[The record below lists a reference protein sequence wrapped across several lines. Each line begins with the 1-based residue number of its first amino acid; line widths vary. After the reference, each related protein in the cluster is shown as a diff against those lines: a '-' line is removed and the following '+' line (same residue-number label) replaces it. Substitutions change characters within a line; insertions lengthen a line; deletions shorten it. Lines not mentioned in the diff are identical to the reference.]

1 MSEAD
6 SAGGATASGGIDEE
20 EGGDTFSGRLGL
32 IFATIGAAI
41 GTGNIWRFPRMVG
54 ANGGG
59 SFLVPWLIFL
69 FVWSVPLIIAEFAIG
84 KRSRVGTV
92 GSFRIFAGRR
102 FAWMGLWTAWIST
115 AIGFYYAVVTGWC
128 LNYFRLAVSGGLNSS
143 VDTTEVWNNFL
154 ANPGLV
160 IFFQFLAVI
169 ITMAAIWKGA
179 KAIEKVN
186 VTLMVSLFILLFAAL
201 ILALI
206 MDFEDGT
213 LDGFVYMF
221 TIQPE
226 YLVKPE
232 TWINGLAQSAWSC
245 SAGMGMAITYSVYM
259 RKDEDTTLNA
269 ATMCLANNS
278 ISIIAGLTVMMAV
291 FSVLADP
298 LSAVSGGS
306 SAITFL
312 VLPEV
317 FAQAPG
323 GPIVQVTMVAMFFLA
338 LSFAALTSMIST
350 VELCVRN
357 FVDHGIDRNVAVPAT
372 GAAIFLFGLPS
383 AALWIL
389 IDDSTGVA
397 FPQFLEVQDHIWGYG
412 LMFSGLFIAYSIW
425 KYGWSRYR
433 VWQDENGLTG
443 FNFRDYLDH
452 GVSSFRDDF
461 INTGDNDWWIG
472 KWWDYI
478 MYLGFPL
485 MFSVLMIS
493 YFGDLLFNVHEP
505 WNPTNPHGISII
517 LLFWGI
523 TAGIFISLNRYVLV
537 NKMVR
542 TGGEGFPL
550 WIISGDWRLE
560 PRPLYRNVP
569 AGADAAVEMLP
580 GGDDPFILHAG
591 DDLPPTFID
600 DDGKEWQTS
609 GPGGSGGGSVGGGSS
624 ASVIDAEIA

>member
-1 MSEAD
+1 MA
-6 SAGGATASGGIDEE
+6 
-20 EGGDTFSGRLGL
+20 EGGSDEFSGRLGL

-69 FVWSVPLIIAEFAIG
+69 FLWSVPLIIAEFALG
-84 KRSRVGTV
+84 KRSRTGTV
-92 GSFRIFAGRR
+92 GTFRIFAGKR

-128 LNYFRLAVSGGLNSS
+128 INYFQTAIRGGLGSE
-143 VDTTEVWNNFL
+143 VDTVEVWNSFL
-154 ANPGLV
+154 QNPMEV
-160 IFFQFLAVI
+160 VFFQSIAVA
-169 ITMAAIWKGA
+169 ITMLAIWKGA

-186 VTLMVSLFILLFAAL
+186 VSLMISLFVLLFAAL
-201 ILALI
+201 FLSFV
-206 MDFEDGT
+206 MDLEDGS

-221 TIQPE
+221 SIQPE
-226 YLVKPE
+226 YLAQPE
-232 TWINGLAQSAWSC
+232 TWINGLSQSAWSC

-291 FSVLADP
+291 FAVVDDP
-298 LSAVSGGS
+298 LAAVSGGS

-323 GPIVQVTMVAMFFLA
+323 GPVVQLAMVTMFFLA

-357 FVDHGIDRNVAVPAT
+357 FVDHGIERPQAVGFT
-372 GAAIFLFGLPS
+372 SLAIFFFGLPS
-383 AALWIL
+383 AATWIL
-389 IDDSTGVA
+389 VDDSTGVA

-425 KYGWSRYR
+425 KYGWNRYR
-433 VWQDENGLTG
+433 VWQEENDITG
-443 FNFRDYLDH
+443 FSLQDYLDN

-478 MYLGFPL
+478 MYLGFPI
-485 MFSVLMIS
+485 MFSVLILS
-493 YFGDLLFNVHEP
+493 YFADMLANVDNP
-505 WNPTNPHGISII
+505 WDPTNANGISII
-517 LLFWGI
+517 LLFWGV
-523 TAGIFISLNRYVLV
+523 TAGLFIGLNRFIIINRIVPTTGNPWPLAVL
-537 NKMVR
+537 
-542 TGGEGFPL
+542 
-550 WIISGDWRLE
+550 SGNFTLE

-569 AGADAAVEMLP
+569 EGAEVPIDTLP
-580 GGDDPFILHAG
+580 GGDDPFIVEVGEALPESFV
-591 DDLPPTFID
+591 DDYGETRPHT
-600 DDGKEWQTS
+600 
-609 GPGGSGGGSVGGGSS
+609 GSVIEADIGYSYDQ
-624 ASVIDAEIA
+624 A

>member
-1 MSEAD
+1 MNPKESSSD
-6 SAGGATASGGIDEE
+6 Q
-20 EGGDTFSGRLGL
+20 FSGRLGL

-69 FVWSVPLIIAEFAIG
+69 FLWSIPLIIAEFALG
-84 KRSRVGTV
+84 KRSRTGTV
-92 GSFRIFAGRR
+92 GTFRIFAGPK

-128 LNYFRLAVSGGLNSS
+128 LNYFQTAIRGGLSQG
-143 VDTTEVWNNFL
+143 VDTIEVWNNFL
-154 ANPGLV
+154 QAPEQV
-160 IFFQFLAVI
+160 IVFQIIAIL

-179 KAIEKVN
+179 KAIEKAN
-186 VTLMVSLFILLFAAL
+186 VMLMVSLFVLLFVAL
-201 ILALI
+201 FLSFV

-221 TIQPE
+221 SIQPE
-226 YLVKPE
+226 YLMEPE
-232 TWINGLAQSAWSC
+232 TWINGLSQSAWSC

-291 FSVLADP
+291 FAVVDDP
-298 LSAVSGGS
+298 LSAVGGGS

-317 FAQAPG
+317 FAKAPG
-323 GPIVQVTMVAMFFLA
+323 GPAVQLLMVAVFFLA

-357 FVDHGIDRNVAVPAT
+357 FVDHGVDRSQAVGFT
-372 GAAIFLFGLPS
+372 SAAIFLFGLPS

-389 IDDSTGVA
+389 VDDSTGVA

-425 KYGWSRYR
+425 KYGWSRYKS
-433 VWQDENGLTG
+433 WQQENEVEDFDMGDYVENG
-443 FNFRDYLDH
+443 
-452 GVSSFRDDF
+452 VSAFRDDF
-461 INTGDNDWWIG
+461 VNTGDNDWWIG
-472 KWWDYI
+472 RWWDAI
-478 MYLGFPL
+478 MYIGFPA
-485 MFSVLMIS
+485 MFAVLMLS
-493 YFGDLLFNVHEP
+493 YFGDLLLNVHDP

-517 LLFWGI
+517 LLFWGVTAI
-523 TAGIFISLNRYVLV
+523 TFVSLNKYVLV
-537 NKMVR
+537 NRMVPTTDSPWPFYVLTR
-542 TGGEGFPL
+542 DFE
-550 WIISGDWRLE
+550 LE
-560 PRPLYRNVP
+560 PRPLFRNVP
-569 AGADAAVEMLP
+569 EGADAPIDMLP
-580 GGDDPFILHAG
+580 GGDDPFVVQAG
-591 DDLPPTFID
+591 EELPNSFVDEQGETRSHSMATI
-600 DDGKEWQTS
+600 E
-609 GPGGSGGGSVGGGSS
+609 
-624 ASVIDAEIA
+624 AELV

>member
-1 MSEAD
+1 MS
-6 SAGGATASGGIDEE
+6 SSDE
-20 EGGDTFSGRLGL
+20 FSGRLGL

-69 FVWSVPLIIAEFAIG
+69 FLWSVPLIIAEFALG
-84 KRSRVGTV
+84 KRSRTGTV
-92 GSFRIFAGRR
+92 GTFRIFAGNR

-128 LNYFRLAVSGGLNSS
+128 INYFQTAIRGGLGSE
-143 VDTTEVWNNFL
+143 VDTVQVWNDFL
-154 ANPGLV
+154 QDPTQV
-160 IFFQFLAVI
+160 IFFQSLSVL

-201 ILALI
+201 FLSFV
-206 MDFEDGT
+206 MDLDDGT

-221 TIQPE
+221 SIQPE
-226 YLVKPE
+226 YLTQPE
-232 TWINGLAQSAWSC
+232 TWINGLSQSAWSC

-291 FSVLADP
+291 FSVSDDP
-298 LSAVSGGS
+298 LGAVSGGS

-323 GPIVQVTMVAMFFLA
+323 GPIVQLLMVTMFFLA

-357 FVDHGIDRNVAVPAT
+357 FVDHGIERQKAVGFT
-372 GAAIFLFGLPS
+372 TLAIFLFGLPS

-389 IDDSTGVA
+389 VDPDTGVA

-425 KYGWSRYR
+425 KYGWNRYR
-433 VWQDENGLTG
+433 AWQSENDITG
-443 FNFRDYLDH
+443 FDFRDYLDN

-478 MYLGFPL
+478 MYLGFPI
-485 MFSVLMIS
+485 MFSVLILS
-493 YFGDLLFNVHEP
+493 YFSDLIFNVANP
-505 WNPTNPHGISII
+505 WDPTNADGITII

-523 TAGIFISLNRYVLV
+523 TAGLFISMNKYILV
-537 NKMVR
+537 NRVLSMN
-542 TGGEGFPL
+542 GSIWPPS
-550 WIISGDWRLE
+550 WDLE

-569 AGADAAVEMLP
+569 EGADVSIDTLP
-580 GGDDPFILHAG
+580 GGEDPFIVEVGNSLPKTFVNDYGETQTHTLH
-591 DDLPPTFID
+591 L
-600 DDGKEWQTS
+600 QS
-609 GPGGSGGGSVGGGSS
+609 
-624 ASVIDAEIA
+624 

>member
-1 MSEAD
+1 MA
-6 SAGGATASGGIDEE
+6 
-20 EGGDTFSGRLGL
+20 EGGSDEFSGRLGL

-69 FVWSVPLIIAEFAIG
+69 FLWSVPLIIAEFALG
-84 KRSRVGTV
+84 KRSRTGTV
-92 GSFRIFAGRR
+92 GTFRIFAGKR

-128 LNYFRLAVSGGLNSS
+128 INYFQTAIRGGLGSE
-143 VDTTEVWNNFL
+143 VDTVEVWNSFL
-154 ANPGLV
+154 QNPMEV
-160 IFFQFLAVI
+160 VFFQAIAVA
-169 ITMAAIWKGA
+169 ITMLAIWKGA

-186 VTLMVSLFILLFAAL
+186 VSLMISLFVLLFAAL
-201 ILALI
+201 FLSFV
-206 MDFEDGT
+206 MDLEDGS

-221 TIQPE
+221 SIQPE
-226 YLVKPE
+226 YLVQPE
-232 TWINGLAQSAWSC
+232 TWINGLSQSAWSC

-291 FSVLADP
+291 FAVVDDP
-298 LSAVSGGS
+298 LAAVSGGS

-323 GPIVQVTMVAMFFLA
+323 GPVVQLAMVTMFFLA

-357 FVDHGIDRNVAVPAT
+357 FVDHGIERPQAVGFT
-372 GAAIFLFGLPS
+372 SLAIFFFGLPS
-383 AALWIL
+383 AATWIL
-389 IDDSTGVA
+389 VDDSTGVA

-425 KYGWSRYR
+425 KYGWNRYR
-433 VWQDENGLTG
+433 VWQEENDISG
-443 FNFRDYLDH
+443 FSLRDYLDN

-485 MFSVLMIS
+485 MFSVLILS
-493 YFGDLLFNVHEP
+493 YFADMLANVDNP
-505 WNPTNPHGISII
+505 WDPTNANGISII

-523 TAGIFISLNRYVLV
+523 TAGLFIGLNRFIIINRIVPTTGNPWPLAVL
-537 NKMVR
+537 
-542 TGGEGFPL
+542 
-550 WIISGDWRLE
+550 SGNFTLE

-569 AGADAAVEMLP
+569 EGAEVPIDTLP
-580 GGDDPFILHAG
+580 GGDDPFIVEVGEALPESFV
-591 DDLPPTFID
+591 DDYGETRPHT
-600 DDGKEWQTS
+600 
-609 GPGGSGGGSVGGGSS
+609 GSVIEADIGYSYDQ
-624 ASVIDAEIA
+624 A

>member
-1 MSEAD
+1 MKPQESSSD
-6 SAGGATASGGIDEE
+6 Q
-20 EGGDTFSGRLGL
+20 FSGRLGL

-69 FVWSVPLIIAEFAIG
+69 FLWSIPLIIAEFALG
-84 KRSRVGTV
+84 KRSRTGTV
-92 GSFRIFAGRR
+92 GTFRIFAGPK

-128 LNYFRLAVSGGLNSS
+128 LNYFQTAIRGGLSQG
-143 VDTTEVWNNFL
+143 VDTIEVWNNFL
-154 ANPGLV
+154 QAPGQV
-160 IFFQFLAVI
+160 IIFQMIAIL

-179 KAIEKVN
+179 KAIEKAN
-186 VTLMVSLFILLFAAL
+186 VMLMVSLFVLLFVAL
-201 ILALI
+201 FLSFV

-221 TIQPE
+221 SIQPE
-226 YLVKPE
+226 YLMEPE
-232 TWINGLAQSAWSC
+232 TWINGLSQSAWSC

-291 FSVLADP
+291 FAVVDDP
-298 LSAVSGGS
+298 LSAVGGGS
-306 SAITFL
+306 SPITFL

-317 FAQAPG
+317 FAKAPG
-323 GPIVQVTMVAMFFLA
+323 GPAVQLLMVAVFFLA

-357 FVDHGIDRNVAVPAT
+357 FVDHGVDRSQAVGFT
-372 GAAIFLFGLPS
+372 SAAIFLFGLPS

-389 IDDSTGVA
+389 VDDSTGVA

-425 KYGWSRYR
+425 KYGWSRYKS
-433 VWQDENGLTG
+433 WQQENEVEDFDMGDYVENG
-443 FNFRDYLDH
+443 
-452 GVSSFRDDF
+452 VSAFRDDF
-461 INTGDNDWWIG
+461 VNTGDNDWWIG
-472 KWWDYI
+472 RWWDVI
-478 MYLGFPL
+478 MYIGFPA
-485 MFSVLMIS
+485 MFAVLMLS
-493 YFGDLLFNVHEP
+493 YFGDLLINVHDP

-517 LLFWGI
+517 LLFWGVTAI
-523 TAGIFISLNRYVLV
+523 TFVSLNKYVLV
-537 NKMVR
+537 NRMVP
-542 TGGEGFPL
+542 TTDSPWPL
-550 WIISGDWRLE
+550 YVLSRDFELE
-560 PRPLYRNVP
+560 PRPLFRNVP
-569 AGADAAVEMLP
+569 DGAEAPIDMLP
-580 GGDDPFILHAG
+580 GGDDPFVVQAG
-591 DDLPPTFID
+591 EQLPDSFVDEHGETRSHSMATV
-600 DDGKEWQTS
+600 E
-609 GPGGSGGGSVGGGSS
+609 
-624 ASVIDAEIA
+624 AELA

>member
-1 MSEAD
+1 MSE
-6 SAGGATASGGIDEE
+6 
-20 EGGDTFSGRLGL
+20 EGSDQFSGRLGL

-59 SFLVPWLIFL
+59 SFLVPWVIFL
-69 FVWSVPLIIAEFAIG
+69 FLWSVPLIIAEFALG
-84 KRSRVGTV
+84 KRSRTGTV
-92 GSFRIFAGRR
+92 GTFRIFAGNR

-128 LNYFRLAVSGGLNSS
+128 INYFQTAIRGGLGSE
-143 VDTTEVWNNFL
+143 VDTVEVWNSFL
-154 ANPGLV
+154 NNPLEV
-160 IFFQFLAVI
+160 VFFQAIAVA
-169 ITMAAIWKGA
+169 ITMLAIWKGA

-186 VTLMVSLFILLFAAL
+186 VGLMISLFVLLFAAL
-201 ILALI
+201 FLAFV
-206 MDFEDGT
+206 MDLDDGS

-221 TIQPE
+221 SIQPE
-226 YLVKPE
+226 YLMQPE
-232 TWINGLAQSAWSC
+232 TWINGLSQSAWSC

-291 FSVLADP
+291 FAVVDDP
-298 LSAVSGGS
+298 LAAVSGGS

-323 GPIVQVTMVAMFFLA
+323 GPIVQLTMVTMFFLA

-357 FVDHGIDRNVAVPAT
+357 FVDHGIDRPKAVGFT
-372 GAAIFLFGLPS
+372 SIAIFLFGLPS
-383 AALWIL
+383 AGLWIL
-389 IDDSTGVA
+389 VDDSTGVV

-425 KYGWSRYR
+425 KYGWNRYR
-433 VWQDENGLTG
+433 VWQEENDISG
-443 FNFRDYLDH
+443 FDYRDYLDH

-485 MFSVLMIS
+485 MFSVLILS
-493 YFGDLLFNVHEP
+493 YFGDMLVNVENP
-505 WNPTNPHGISII
+505 WDPSNANGISII
-517 LLFWGI
+517 LLFWGV
-523 TAGIFISLNRYVLV
+523 TAGLFIGLNRYILV
-537 NKMVR
+537 NRMVP
-542 TGGEGFPL
+542 TTDDFWL
-550 WIISGDWRLE
+550 LAILSGNYRLE

-569 AGADAAVEMLP
+569 EGADVSIETLP
-580 GGDDPFILHAG
+580 GGEDPYIVQAGENLPATFVDDYGETRSHTGATL
-591 DDLPPTFID
+591 
-600 DDGKEWQTS
+600 
-609 GPGGSGGGSVGGGSS
+609 
-624 ASVIDAEIA
+624 DAELV

>member
-1 MSEAD
+1 MSE
-6 SAGGATASGGIDEE
+6 GGSDE
-20 EGGDTFSGRLGL
+20 FSGRLGL

-59 SFLVPWLIFL
+59 SFLVPWVIFL
-69 FVWSVPLIIAEFAIG
+69 FLWSVPLIIAEFALG
-84 KRSRVGTV
+84 KRSRTGTV
-92 GSFRIFAGRR
+92 GTFRIFAGNR

-128 LNYFRLAVSGGLNSS
+128 INYFQTAIRGGLGSE
-143 VDTTEVWNNFL
+143 VDTVEVWNSFL
-154 ANPGLV
+154 NNPLEV
-160 IFFQFLAVI
+160 VFFQAIAVA
-169 ITMAAIWKGA
+169 ITMLAIWKGA

-186 VTLMVSLFILLFAAL
+186 VGLMISLFVLLFAAL
-201 ILALI
+201 FLAFV
-206 MDFEDGT
+206 MDLDDGS

-221 TIQPE
+221 SIQPE
-226 YLVKPE
+226 YLMQPE
-232 TWINGLAQSAWSC
+232 TWINGLSQSAWSC

-291 FSVLADP
+291 FAVVDDP
-298 LSAVSGGS
+298 LAAVSGGS

-323 GPIVQVTMVAMFFLA
+323 GPFVQLTMVTMFFLA

-357 FVDHGIDRNVAVPAT
+357 FVDHGIDRPKAVGFT
-372 GAAIFLFGLPS
+372 SIAIFLFGLPS
-383 AALWIL
+383 AGLWIL
-389 IDDSTGVA
+389 VDDSTGVV

-425 KYGWSRYR
+425 KYGWNRYR
-433 VWQDENGLTG
+433 VWQEENDIEG
-443 FNFRDYLDH
+443 FDFRDYLDH

-485 MFSVLMIS
+485 MFSVLILS
-493 YFGDLLFNVHEP
+493 YFGDMLINVENP
-505 WNPTNPHGISII
+505 WDPTNANGISII
-517 LLFWGI
+517 LLFWGV
-523 TAGIFISLNRYVLV
+523 TAGLFIGLNRYIIV
-537 NKMVR
+537 NRMVP
-542 TGGEGFPL
+542 TTDDFWL
-550 WIISGDWRLE
+550 LAILSGNYRLE

-569 AGADAAVEMLP
+569 EGAEVPIDTLP
-580 GGDDPFILHAG
+580 GGDDPYIVQAG
-591 DDLPPTFID
+591 EKLPATFVDDYGETRSHTGATL
-600 DDGKEWQTS
+600 
-609 GPGGSGGGSVGGGSS
+609 
-624 ASVIDAEIA
+624 DAELV

>member
-1 MSEAD
+1 MA
-6 SAGGATASGGIDEE
+6 
-20 EGGDTFSGRLGL
+20 EGGSDEFSGRLGL

-69 FVWSVPLIIAEFAIG
+69 FLWSVPLIIAEFALG
-84 KRSRVGTV
+84 KRSRTGTV
-92 GSFRIFAGRR
+92 GTFRIFAGKR

-128 LNYFRLAVSGGLNSS
+128 INYFQTAVRGGLGSE
-143 VDTTEVWNNFL
+143 VDTVEVWNTFL
-154 ANPGLV
+154 QNPMEV
-160 IFFQFLAVI
+160 VFFQAIAVA
-169 ITMAAIWKGA
+169 ITMLAIWKGA

-186 VTLMVSLFILLFAAL
+186 VGLMISLFVLLFAAL
-201 ILALI
+201 FLSFV
-206 MDFEDGT
+206 MDLEDGT

-221 TIQPE
+221 SIQPE
-226 YLVKPE
+226 YLAQPE
-232 TWINGLAQSAWSC
+232 TWINGLSQSAWSC

-291 FSVLADP
+291 FAVVDDP
-298 LSAVSGGS
+298 LAAVSGGS

-323 GPIVQVTMVAMFFLA
+323 GPVVQLAMVTMFFLA

-357 FVDHGIDRNVAVPAT
+357 FVDHGIERPQAVGFT
-372 GAAIFLFGLPS
+372 SLAIFFFGLPS
-383 AALWIL
+383 AATWIL
-389 IDDSTGVA
+389 VDDATGVA

-425 KYGWSRYR
+425 KYGWNRYR
-433 VWQDENGLTG
+433 VWQEENDISG
-443 FNFRDYLDH
+443 FSLQDYLDN

-485 MFSVLMIS
+485 MFSVLILS
-493 YFGDLLFNVHEP
+493 YFADMLANVDNP
-505 WNPTNPHGISII
+505 WDPTNANGISII

-523 TAGIFISLNRYVLV
+523 TAGLFIGLNRFIIINRIVPTSG
-537 NKMVR
+537 NPW
-542 TGGEGFPL
+542 PL
-550 WIISGDWRLE
+550 ALLSGNFTLE

-569 AGADAAVEMLP
+569 EGAEVPIDTLP
-580 GGDDPFILHAG
+580 GGEDPFIVEAG
-591 DDLPPTFID
+591 EELPETFVD
-600 DDGKEWQTS
+600 EYGETR
-609 GPGGSGGGSVGGGSS
+609 PHTGSS
-624 ASVIDAEIA
+624 IEAELA

>member
-1 MSEAD
+1 MA
-6 SAGGATASGGIDEE
+6 
-20 EGGDTFSGRLGL
+20 EGGSDEFSGRLGL

-69 FVWSVPLIIAEFAIG
+69 FLWSVPLIIAEFALG
-84 KRSRVGTV
+84 KRSRTGTV
-92 GSFRIFAGRR
+92 GTFRIFAGKR

-128 LNYFRLAVSGGLNSS
+128 INYFQTAIRGGLGSE
-143 VDTTEVWNNFL
+143 VDTVEVWNSFL
-154 ANPGLV
+154 QNPMEV
-160 IFFQFLAVI
+160 VFFQAIAVA
-169 ITMAAIWKGA
+169 ITMLAIWKGA

-186 VTLMVSLFILLFAAL
+186 VSLMISLFVLLFAAL
-201 ILALI
+201 FLSFV
-206 MDFEDGT
+206 MDLEDGS

-221 TIQPE
+221 SIQPE
-226 YLVKPE
+226 YLMQPE
-232 TWINGLAQSAWSC
+232 TWINGLSQSAWSC

-291 FSVLADP
+291 FAVVDDP
-298 LSAVSGGS
+298 LAAVSGGS

-323 GPIVQVTMVAMFFLA
+323 GPVVQLAMVTMFFLA

-357 FVDHGIDRNVAVPAT
+357 FVDHGIERPQAVGFT
-372 GAAIFLFGLPS
+372 SLAIFFFGLPS
-383 AALWIL
+383 AATWIL
-389 IDDSTGVA
+389 VDDSTGVA

-425 KYGWSRYR
+425 KYGWNRYR
-433 VWQDENGLTG
+433 VWQEENDISG
-443 FNFRDYLDH
+443 FSLRDYLDN

-485 MFSVLMIS
+485 MFSVLILS
-493 YFGDLLFNVHEP
+493 YFADMLVNVENP
-505 WNPTNPHGISII
+505 WDPTNANGISII

-523 TAGIFISLNRYVLV
+523 TAGLFIGLNRFIIINRIVPTTGNPWPLAVL
-537 NKMVR
+537 
-542 TGGEGFPL
+542 
-550 WIISGDWRLE
+550 SGNFTLE

-569 AGADAAVEMLP
+569 EGAEVPIDTLP
-580 GGDDPFILHAG
+580 GGDDPFIVKVGEALPESFV
-591 DDLPPTFID
+591 DDYGETRPHT
-600 DDGKEWQTS
+600 
-609 GPGGSGGGSVGGGSS
+609 GSVIEADIGYSYDQ
-624 ASVIDAEIA
+624 A

>member
-1 MSEAD
+1 MQAKDEAG
-6 SAGGATASGGIDEE
+6 SDE
-20 EGGDTFSGRLGL
+20 FSGRLGL

-69 FVWSVPLIIAEFAIG
+69 FLWSVPLIIAEFALG
-84 KRSRVGTV
+84 KRSRTGTV
-92 GSFRIFAGRR
+92 GTFRIFAGNR

-128 LNYFRLAVSGGLNSS
+128 INYFQTAIRGGLGSE
-143 VDTTEVWNNFL
+143 VDTVQVWNDFL
-154 ANPGLV
+154 QDPSQV
-160 IFFQFLAVI
+160 IFFQTLSVL

-201 ILALI
+201 FLSFV
-206 MDFEDGT
+206 MDLDDGT

-221 TIQPE
+221 SIQPE
-226 YLVKPE
+226 YLTQPE
-232 TWINGLAQSAWSC
+232 TWINGLSQSAWSC

-291 FSVLADP
+291 FSVSDDP
-298 LSAVSGGS
+298 LGAVSGGS

-323 GPIVQVTMVAMFFLA
+323 GPVVQLLMVTMFFLA

-357 FVDHGIDRNVAVPAT
+357 FVDHGIERKKAVGFT
-372 GAAIFLFGLPS
+372 TLAIFLFGLPS

-389 IDDSTGVA
+389 VDPDTGVA

-425 KYGWSRYR
+425 KYGWNRYR
-433 VWQDENGLTG
+433 VWQDENDITG
-443 FNFRDYLDH
+443 FNFRDYLDN

-478 MYLGFPL
+478 MYLGFPI
-485 MFSVLMIS
+485 MFGVLILS
-493 YFGDLLFNVHEP
+493 YFSDLILNVSNP
-505 WNPTNPHGISII
+505 WDPTNADGITII

-523 TAGIFISLNRYVLV
+523 TAGLFISMNKYILV
-537 NKMVR
+537 NRVLSMNG
-542 TGGEGFPL
+542 TIWPPS
-550 WIISGDWRLE
+550 WDLE

-569 AGADAAVEMLP
+569 VGAEVSIDTLP
-580 GGDDPFILHAG
+580 GGEDPFIIEVGESLPETFVNEYGETQTHTLHA
-591 DDLPPTFID
+591 
-600 DDGKEWQTS
+600 QS
-609 GPGGSGGGSVGGGSS
+609 
-624 ASVIDAEIA
+624 

>member
-1 MSEAD
+1 MA
-6 SAGGATASGGIDEE
+6 
-20 EGGDTFSGRLGL
+20 EGGSDEFSGRLGL

-69 FVWSVPLIIAEFAIG
+69 FLWSVPLIIAEFALG
-84 KRSRVGTV
+84 KRSRTGTV
-92 GSFRIFAGRR
+92 GTFRIFAGKR

-128 LNYFRLAVSGGLNSS
+128 INYFQTAIRGGLGSE
-143 VDTTEVWNNFL
+143 VDTVEVWNSFL
-154 ANPGLV
+154 QNPMEV
-160 IFFQFLAVI
+160 VFFQAIAVA
-169 ITMAAIWKGA
+169 ITMLAIWKGA

-186 VTLMVSLFILLFAAL
+186 VSLMISLFVLLFAAL
-201 ILALI
+201 FLSFV
-206 MDFEDGT
+206 MDLEDGS

-221 TIQPE
+221 SIQPE
-226 YLVKPE
+226 YLVQPE
-232 TWINGLAQSAWSC
+232 TWINGLSQSAWSC

-291 FSVLADP
+291 FAVVDDP
-298 LSAVSGGS
+298 LAAVSGGS

-323 GPIVQVTMVAMFFLA
+323 GPVVQLAMVTMFFLA

-357 FVDHGIDRNVAVPAT
+357 FVDHGIERPQAVGFT
-372 GAAIFLFGLPS
+372 SLAIFFFGLPS
-383 AALWIL
+383 AATWIL
-389 IDDSTGVA
+389 VDDSTGVA
-397 FPQFLEVQDHIWGYG
+397 FPQFLEVQDHIRGYG

-425 KYGWSRYR
+425 KYGWNRYR
-433 VWQDENGLTG
+433 VWQEENDISG
-443 FNFRDYLDH
+443 FSLRDYLDN

-485 MFSVLMIS
+485 MFSVLILS
-493 YFGDLLFNVHEP
+493 YFADMLANVDNP
-505 WNPTNPHGISII
+505 WDPTNANGISII

-523 TAGIFISLNRYVLV
+523 TAGLFIGLNRFIIINRIVPTTSNPWPLAVL
-537 NKMVR
+537 
-542 TGGEGFPL
+542 
-550 WIISGDWRLE
+550 SGNFTLE

-569 AGADAAVEMLP
+569 EGAEVPIDTLP
-580 GGDDPFILHAG
+580 GGDDPFIVQVGEALPESFV
-591 DDLPPTFID
+591 DDYGETRPHT
-600 DDGKEWQTS
+600 
-609 GPGGSGGGSVGGGSS
+609 GSVIEADIGYSYDQ
-624 ASVIDAEIA
+624 A

>member
-1 MSEAD
+1 MA
-6 SAGGATASGGIDEE
+6 
-20 EGGDTFSGRLGL
+20 EGGSDEFSGRLGL

-69 FVWSVPLIIAEFAIG
+69 FLWSVPLIIAEFALG
-84 KRSRVGTV
+84 KRSRTGTV
-92 GSFRIFAGRR
+92 GTFRIFAGKR

-128 LNYFRLAVSGGLNSS
+128 INYFQTAVRGGLGSE
-143 VDTTEVWNNFL
+143 VDTVEVWNSFL
-154 ANPGLV
+154 QNPMEV
-160 IFFQFLAVI
+160 VFFQAIAVA
-169 ITMAAIWKGA
+169 ITMLAIWKGA

-186 VTLMVSLFILLFAAL
+186 VGLMISLFILLFAAL
-201 ILALI
+201 FLAFV
-206 MDFEDGT
+206 MDLEDGT

-221 TIQPE
+221 SIQPE
-226 YLVKPE
+226 YLAQPE
-232 TWINGLAQSAWSC
+232 TWINGLSQSAWSC

-291 FSVLADP
+291 FAVVDDP
-298 LSAVSGGS
+298 LAAVSGGS

-323 GPIVQVTMVAMFFLA
+323 GPVVQLAMVTMFFLA

-357 FVDHGIDRNVAVPAT
+357 FVDHGIERPQAVGFT
-372 GAAIFLFGLPS
+372 SLAIFFFGLPS
-383 AALWIL
+383 AATWIL
-389 IDDSTGVA
+389 VDDSTGVA

-425 KYGWSRYR
+425 KYGWNRYR
-433 VWQDENGLTG
+433 AWQEENDISG
-443 FNFRDYLDH
+443 FSVRDYLDN

-485 MFSVLMIS
+485 MFSVLILS
-493 YFGDLLFNVHEP
+493 YFADMLANVDNP
-505 WNPTNPHGISII
+505 WDPTNANGISII

-523 TAGIFISLNRYVLV
+523 TAGLFIGLNRFIIINRIVPTSG
-537 NKMVR
+537 NPW
-542 TGGEGFPL
+542 PL
-550 WIISGDWRLE
+550 ALLSGNFTLE

-569 AGADAAVEMLP
+569 EGAEVPIDTLP
-580 GGDDPFILHAG
+580 GGEDPFIVEVG
-591 DDLPPTFID
+591 EDLPETFID
-600 DDGKEWQTS
+600 DYGETKPHT
-609 GPGGSGGGSVGGGSS
+609 GS
-624 ASVIDAEIA
+624 IIEAEIGYSYDQV

>member
-1 MSEAD
+1 MSE
-6 SAGGATASGGIDEE
+6 GGSDE
-20 EGGDTFSGRLGL
+20 FSGRLGL

-59 SFLVPWLIFL
+59 SFLVPWVIFL
-69 FVWSVPLIIAEFAIG
+69 FLWSVPLIIAEFALG
-84 KRSRVGTV
+84 KRSRTGTV
-92 GSFRIFAGRR
+92 GTFRIFAGNR

-128 LNYFRLAVSGGLNSS
+128 INYFQTAIRGGLGSE
-143 VDTTEVWNNFL
+143 VDTVEVWNSFL
-154 ANPGLV
+154 NNPLEV
-160 IFFQFLAVI
+160 VFFQAIAVA
-169 ITMAAIWKGA
+169 ITMLAIWKGA

-186 VTLMVSLFILLFAAL
+186 VGLMISLFVLLFAAL
-201 ILALI
+201 FLAFV
-206 MDFEDGT
+206 MDLDDGS

-221 TIQPE
+221 SIQPE
-226 YLVKPE
+226 YLMQPE
-232 TWINGLAQSAWSC
+232 TWINGLSQSAWSC

-259 RKDEDTTLNA
+259 RQDEDTTLNA

-291 FSVLADP
+291 FAVVDDP
-298 LSAVSGGS
+298 LAAVSGGS

-323 GPIVQVTMVAMFFLA
+323 GPFVQLTMVTMFFLA

-357 FVDHGIDRNVAVPAT
+357 FVDHGIDRPKAVGFT
-372 GAAIFLFGLPS
+372 SIAIFLFGLPS
-383 AALWIL
+383 AGLWIL
-389 IDDSTGVA
+389 VDDSTGVV

-425 KYGWSRYR
+425 KYGWNRYR
-433 VWQDENGLTG
+433 VWQEENDIEG
-443 FNFRDYLDH
+443 FDFRDYLDH

-485 MFSVLMIS
+485 MFSVLILS
-493 YFGDLLFNVHEP
+493 YFGDMLINVENP
-505 WNPTNPHGISII
+505 WDPTNANGISII
-517 LLFWGI
+517 LLFWGV
-523 TAGIFISLNRYVLV
+523 TAGLFIGLNRYILV
-537 NKMVR
+537 NRMVP
-542 TGGEGFPL
+542 TTDDFWL
-550 WIISGDWRLE
+550 LAILSGNYRLE

-569 AGADAAVEMLP
+569 EGAEVSIETLP
-580 GGDDPFILHAG
+580 GGEDPYIVQAG
-591 DDLPPTFID
+591 DKLPATFVD
-600 DDGKEWQTS
+600 DYGETRS
-609 GPGGSGGGSVGGGSS
+609 HTG
-624 ASVIDAEIA
+624 ATLDAEIV

>member
-1 MSEAD
+1 MQAKEEA
-6 SAGGATASGGIDEE
+6 SSDE
-20 EGGDTFSGRLGL
+20 FSGRLGL

-69 FVWSVPLIIAEFAIG
+69 FLWSVPLIIAEFALG
-84 KRSRVGTV
+84 KRSRTGTV
-92 GSFRIFAGRR
+92 GTFRIFAGNR

-128 LNYFRLAVSGGLNSS
+128 INYFQTAIRGGLGSE
-143 VDTTEVWNNFL
+143 VDTVQVWNDFL
-154 ANPGLV
+154 QDPSQV
-160 IFFQFLAVI
+160 IFFQSLSVL

-201 ILALI
+201 FLSFV
-206 MDFEDGT
+206 MDLDDGT

-221 TIQPE
+221 SIQPE
-226 YLVKPE
+226 YLTQPE
-232 TWINGLAQSAWSC
+232 TWINGLSQSAWSC

-291 FSVLADP
+291 FSVSDDP
-298 LSAVSGGS
+298 LGAVSGGS

-323 GPIVQVTMVAMFFLA
+323 GPVVQLLMVTMFFLA

-357 FVDHGIDRNVAVPAT
+357 FVDHGIERQKAVGFT
-372 GAAIFLFGLPS
+372 TLAIFLFGLPS

-389 IDDSTGVA
+389 VDPDTGVA

-425 KYGWSRYR
+425 KYGWNRYR
-433 VWQDENGLTG
+433 VWQTENDITG
-443 FNFRDYLDH
+443 FSFRDYLDN

-478 MYLGFPL
+478 MYLGFPI
-485 MFSVLMIS
+485 MFGVLILS
-493 YFGDLLFNVHEP
+493 YFSDLILNVSNP
-505 WNPTNPHGISII
+505 WDPTNADGITII

-523 TAGIFISLNRYVLV
+523 TAGLFISMNKYILV
-537 NKMVR
+537 NRVLSMN
-542 TGGEGFPL
+542 GSIWPPN
-550 WIISGDWRLE
+550 WDLE

-569 AGADAAVEMLP
+569 DGAEVSIDTLP
-580 GGDDPFILHAG
+580 GGEDPFIVEVGGTLPETFVNDYGETQTHTLHA
-591 DDLPPTFID
+591 
-600 DDGKEWQTS
+600 QS
-609 GPGGSGGGSVGGGSS
+609 
-624 ASVIDAEIA
+624 

>member
-1 MSEAD
+1 MQPK
-6 SAGGATASGGIDEE
+6 DEPTSDE
-20 EGGDTFSGRLGL
+20 FSGRLGL

-69 FVWSVPLIIAEFAIG
+69 FLWSIPLIIAEFALG
-84 KRSRVGTV
+84 KRSRTGTV
-92 GSFRIFAGRR
+92 GTFRIFAGNK

-128 LNYFRLAVSGGLNSS
+128 INYFQTAIRGGLGSE
-143 VDTTEVWNNFL
+143 VDTVQVWNDFL
-154 ANPGLV
+154 QDPSQV
-160 IFFQFLAVI
+160 IFFQLIAVI

-201 ILALI
+201 FLSFI
-206 MDFEDGT
+206 MDLDDGS
-213 LDGFVYMF
+213 LDGFIYMF
-221 TIQPE
+221 SIQPG
-226 YLVKPE
+226 YLSQPE
-232 TWINGLAQSAWSC
+232 TWINGLSQSAWSC

-291 FSVLADP
+291 FSVSDDP
-298 LSAVSGGS
+298 LAAVSGGS

-323 GPIVQVTMVAMFFLA
+323 GPVVQLLMVTMFFLA

-357 FVDHGIDRNVAVPAT
+357 FVDHGIERQKAVGFT
-372 GAAIFLFGLPS
+372 TLAIFLFGLPS
-383 AALWIL
+383 AGLWIL
-389 IDDSTGVA
+389 VDVDSGVA

-412 LMFSGLFIAYSIW
+412 LMFSGLFIAFTIW
-425 KYGWSRYR
+425 KYGWKIWKEKVAEGKANNDLRGYIEHG
-433 VWQDENGLTG
+433 VPA
-443 FNFRDYLDH
+443 FRDE
-452 GVSSFRDDF
+452 F
-461 INTGDNDWWIG
+461 INTGDNDLWVG
-472 KWWDYI
+472 SWWDKI

-485 MFSVLMIS
+485 MFSVLILS
-493 YFGDLLFNVHEP
+493 YFSDLILSFDPWYSAFNP
-505 WNPTNPHGISII
+505 MDPHGAGII
-517 LLFWGI
+517 FTFWGVV
-523 TAGIFISLNRYVLV
+523 GIMFFMF
-537 NKMVR
+537 NKKL
-542 TGGEGFPL
+542 T
-550 WIISGDWRLE
+550 SY
-560 PRPLYRNVP
+560 PLYRNVP
-569 AGADAAVEMLP
+569 EGANVDISSLP
-580 GGDDPFILHAG
+580 GGDDDMIFIVG
-591 DDLPPTFID
+591 E
-600 DDGKEWQTS
+600 DGTDK
-609 GPGGSGGGSVGGGSS
+609 
-624 ASVIDAEIA
+624 IFDAEIVE

>member
-1 MSEAD
+1 MQ
-6 SAGGATASGGIDEE
+6 SGGSDE
-20 EGGDTFSGRLGL
+20 FSGRLGL

-59 SFLVPWLIFL
+59 SFLVPWVIFL
-69 FVWSVPLIIAEFAIG
+69 FLWSVPLIIAEFALG
-84 KRSRVGTV
+84 KRSRTGTV
-92 GSFRIFAGRR
+92 GTFRIFAGKR

-128 LNYFRLAVSGGLNSS
+128 LNYFQAAIRGGLSGD
-143 VDTTEVWNNFL
+143 VDTVEVWNSFL
-154 ANPGLV
+154 QAPEQV
-160 IFFQFLAVI
+160 IFFQAIAVI
-169 ITMAAIWKGA
+169 ITLLAIWNGA

-186 VTLMVSLFILLFAAL
+186 VFLMVSLFVLLFAAL
-201 ILALI
+201 FLAFV
-206 MDFEDGT
+206 MDLDDGS

-221 TIQPE
+221 SIQPE
-226 YLVKPE
+226 YLAQPE
-232 TWINGLAQSAWSC
+232 TWINGLSQSAWSC

-291 FSVLADP
+291 FAVVDDP

-323 GPIVQVTMVAMFFLA
+323 GPVVQLAMVTMFFLA

-357 FVDHGIDRNVAVPAT
+357 FVDHGIERPQAVGFT
-372 GAAIFLFGLPS
+372 TIAIFFFGLPS
-383 AALWIL
+383 AMLWIRM
-389 IDDSTGVA
+389 DPGTGVA

-425 KYGWSRYR
+425 KYGWNRYR
-433 VWQDENGLTG
+433 VWQDDNGVEG
-443 FNFRDYLDH
+443 FDFREYLDH

-485 MFSVLMIS
+485 MFGVLMLS
-493 YFGDLLFNVHEP
+493 YFGDLLTNVHDP
-505 WNPTNPHGISII
+505 WNPSNPHGISII
-517 LLFWGI
+517 LLFWGV
-523 TAGIFISLNRYVLV
+523 TAGLFMGMNKYILV
-537 NKMVR
+537 NRV
-542 TGGEGFPL
+542 TSVNGSL
-550 WIISGDWRLE
+550 WPPNWDLE

-569 AGADAAVEMLP
+569 DGADAPIDTLP
-580 GGDDPFILHAG
+580 GGEDPYIVQVG
-591 DDLPPTFID
+591 DSLPPTFVD
-600 DDGKEWQTS
+600 DYGDTRGH
-609 GPGGSGGGSVGGGSS
+609 S
-624 ASVIDAEIA
+624 AASLEAELA